1 MSIVIENLC
10 KKFGATPV
18 LQNFGWTVDRPYGA
32 DGPFR
37 LW

>member
-18 LQNFGWTVDRPYGA
+18 LQNFNWTVDA
-32 DGPFR
+32 
-37 LW
+37 LWC